1 MIFTRRTI
9 LRMGAAAGA
18 TALLP
23 LRSFAAQTMNLG
35 SATLDTLSDGNLVLP
50 MGFVT
55 DHPGAAEVMA
65 RYGLTGP
72 QVEPPC
78 NVTLYRDGT
87 NTVLF
92 DVGAGPDFMPT
103 AGKLH
108 EALDALGVSAD
119 EITHVVFTHAHPD
132 HLWGVLDEFD
142 EPIFANAQHM
152 MGKAEWDFWIDP
164 ETQNTIDEGR
174 KTFAAGALRRMSLLE
189 DRIVTF
195 GDGEE
200 ILPGVGARASHGHTP
215 GHMAFEVRQGNS
227 ACMVVG
233 DAIGNNHLAFAEPLW
248 ASGSDQDAEMGA
260 QTRLGLLNQLAD
272 AQMPMIGYHLPEGGI
287 GRVER
292 DGAAFRF
299 ATEV

>member
-23 LRSFAAQTMNLG
+23 LRSFAAQTMTLG

>member
-142 EPIFANAQHM
+142 EPIFVNAQHM

>member
-23 LRSFAAQTMNLG
+23 LRSFAAQTMTLG

-65 RYGLTGP
+65 RYGITGP

-174 KTFAAGALRRMSLLE
+174 KTFAAGALRRMSMLE

>member
-23 LRSFAAQTMNLG
+23 LRSFAAQTMTLG

-299 ATEV
+299 VAEV

>member
-9 LRMGAAAGA
+9 LRMGAAAGLA
-18 TALLP
+18 GLMPA
-23 LRSFAAQTMNLG
+23 RSFAAQTMTLG
-35 SATLDTLSDGNLVLP
+35 SATIDTLSDGNLVLP
-50 MGFVT
+50 MAFVT
-55 DHPGAAEVMA
+55 DHAGAAEVMA
-65 RYGLTGP
+65 RYGITGP

-108 EALDALGVSAD
+108 EALDALGVTPD

-142 EPIFANAQHM
+142 EPIFANAEHM
-152 MGKAEWDFWIDP
+152 MAKAELEYWLDP

-174 KTFAAGALRRMSLLE
+174 KTFAAGALRRLQMLE

-195 GDGEE
+195 QPDTE
-200 ILPGVGARASHGHTP
+200 ILPGIGARASHGHTP
-215 GHMAFEVRQGNS
+215 GHMAFELRQGNS

-260 QTRLGLLNQLAD
+260 QTRLGLLEELAS
-272 AQMPMIGYHLPEGGI
+272 AQMPMIGYHLPGGGI

-299 ATEV
+299 TGEV

>member
-18 TALLP
+18 SALLP

-65 RYGLTGP
+65 RYGITGP

-174 KTFAAGALRRMSLLE
+174 KTFAAGALRRMSMLE

-248 ASGSDQDAEMGA
+248 SSGSDQDAEMGA

>member
-23 LRSFAAQTMNLG
+23 LRSFAAQTMTLG

-152 MGKAEWDFWIDP
+152 MGKAEWDFWTDP

>member
-23 LRSFAAQTMNLG
+23 LRSFAAQTMTLG

-65 RYGLTGP
+65 RYGITGP

-174 KTFAAGALRRMSLLE
+174 KAFAAGALRRMSLLE

-272 AQMPMIGYHLPEGGI
+272 AQMPMIGYHLPGGGI

>member
-23 LRSFAAQTMNLG
+23 LRSFAAQTMTLG

-65 RYGLTGP
+65 RYGITGP

-299 ATEV
+299 VAEV

>member
-9 LRMGAAAGA
+9 LRTALAAGA
-18 TALLP
+18 SALLP
-23 LRSFAAQTMNLG
+23 ARSFAAQTMTLG
-35 SATLDTLSDGNLVLP
+35 TATLDTLSDGNLVLP

-55 DHPGAAEVMA
+55 DHAGAAEVMA
-65 RYGLTGP
+65 RYGITGP

-108 EALDALGVSAD
+108 EALDALDVTPD
-119 EITHVVFTHAHPD
+119 QITHVVFTHAHPD

-200 ILPGVGARASHGHTP
+200 ILPGIGARASHGHTP

-248 ASGSDQDAEMGA
+248 ASGSDQDADMGA
-260 QTRLGLLNQLAD
+260 TTRLGLLNQLAD
-272 AQMPMIGYHLPEGGI
+272 AQMPMVGYHLPAGGI

-292 DGAAFRF
+292 DGSAFRF